1 MSPRTRRV
9 KRETVTDVT
18 LPADLTK
25 PVEQELAGGH
35 YRSRD
40 ELIEQAVRHFFDE
53 RQRGQQRLD
62 ALRRIGQS
70 VEQAGLYERV
80 PIPGRE

>member
-1 MSPRTRRV
+1 M
-9 KRETVTDVT
+9 EVT

-25 PVEQELAGGH
+25 QVEQEVVSGH

-40 ELIEQAVRHFFDE
+40 ELIEQAVRHLFDE

-62 ALRRIGQS
+62 GLRRIGQA
-70 VEQAGLYERV
+70 VDHAGLYERV
-80 PIPGRE
+80 LIPSPE

>member
-1 MSPRTRRV
+1 M
-9 KRETVTDVT
+9 DVT

-25 PVEQELAGGH
+25 QVEQELAGGH

-53 RQRGQQRLD
+53 RQRGQRLD
-62 ALRRIGQS
+62 ALRRIGQA
-70 VEQAGLYERV
+70 VEQASLYERV
-80 PIPGRE
+80 LIPSQE

>member
-1 MSPRTRRV
+1 M
-9 KRETVTDVT
+9 DVT

-25 PVEQELAGGH
+25 QVERELANGN

-40 ELIEQAVRHFFDE
+40 ELIEQAVRHLFDE

-62 ALRRIGQS
+62 ALRRIGQA
-70 VEQAGLYERV
+70 VDQAGLYERV
-80 PIPGRE
+80 LIPDQQ